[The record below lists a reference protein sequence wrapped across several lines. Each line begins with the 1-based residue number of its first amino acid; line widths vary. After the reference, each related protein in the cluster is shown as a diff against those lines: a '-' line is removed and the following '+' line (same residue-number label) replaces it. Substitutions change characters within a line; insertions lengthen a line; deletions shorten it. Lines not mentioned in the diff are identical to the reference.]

1 MGSKSNLDRLYR
13 TLLLSKFFV
22 KGWGKVDHYEKLFN
36 FRKVFI
42 SKPGKAAELVG
53 NNYNVVLQKEEMSDH
68 TITISGQ
75 FKSPFV
81 DFLPGL
87 LPEEAEIATFQLV
100 IPKKWKTNI
109 KPVCIHMAGTGDHY
123 FWKRRTFMAK
133 PLAREY
139 GIGSIILENPYYGS
153 RKPKYQTR
161 SCLHNV
167 SDIFVMGGCLALE
180 AAVLLN
186 WCKTQGFG
194 PLGLSGI
201 SMGGYMASIAAGAW
215 PEPVVLVPCLSWT
228 TASTVFTKGVMSSAI
243 NWKLLDTQYKSV
255 SDYREKFLSL
265 LKSPEDASEKV
276 FLVCENPKDSS
287 VFCNQIEVEKAV
299 EKRASVFSTGLL
311 GWNFLSI
318 PTFSI
323 RKSESVIKH
332 EKSYLEATNFMRGL
346 MDEFTHLG
354 NFCPPADLDMIIVVA
369 ANRDAYVPRE
379 GVKSLDEIWP
389 GIEVRYVDTGHIGAY
404 LKYHGLFKRAI
415 FDAFE
420 NYRKKYL
427 LNKSV

>member
-1 MGSKSNLDRLYR
+1 MLKAMEPLKEDIRKLPQSFCS
-13 TLLLSKFFV
+13 
-22 KGWGKVDHYEKLFN
+22 WGKVDHYEKLFN

-276 FLVCENPKDSS
+276 NYFIRLLSNLMFKPYTVSYAPIVPTLNVTNGKNTYPSKIVKNPERDFSFFLRD
-287 VFCNQIEVEKAV
+287 
-299 EKRASVFSTGLL
+299 
-311 GWNFLSI
+311 WY
-318 PTFSI
+318 
-323 RKSESVIKH
+323 H
-332 EKSYLEATNFMRGL
+332 RGL
-346 MDEFTHLG
+346 KLFWEEDPEILYMRIFMCFFSELSELSSRYGTYKVDIRTME
-354 NFCPPADLDMIIVVA
+354 
-369 ANRDAYVPRE
+369 RDAATRRHGCPNLADI
-379 GVKSLDEIWP
+379 GVNKFVKYINFEITWNSNN
-389 GIEVRYVDTGHIGAY
+389 YIGQSQ
-404 LKYHGLFKRAI
+404 
-415 FDAFE
+415 
-420 NYRKKYL
+420 
-427 LNKSV
+427 NKHHLSYIMA